1 MKPVITIA
9 VDTVPPGVG
18 VAQLINYLQDEG
30 FTVVLAEDVQ
40 KVVVHPDVPSQRE
53 RIATALLA
61 ARIASGICEF
71 WAQECERAVVR
82 ADLLIKELN
91 K

>member
-1 MKPVITIA
+1 MTPVITIA
-9 VDTVPPGVG
+9 VDTVPPGVDI
-18 VAQLINYLQDEG
+18 AQLTDYLQEEG
-30 FTVVLAEDVQ
+30 FAVVLVEDVQ
-40 KVVVHPDVPSQRE
+40 KVVVHPDAPSQRE

-61 ARIASGICEF
+61 ARVAWGTCEF
-71 WAQECERAVVR
+71 WTQECERAAIR